1 MSHALQQEDLIDLIE
16 ARNMLQAR
24 LLGRLFSS
32 SFNRHLKLAVK
43 GGMAMRVAHG
53 VARNTKDIDLD
64 ADFDTSLQGLRNHVR
79 RSIQSSLVD
88 AGLTGLT
95 VSEPKQTQTTARWK
109 IFGSLPNHEHIPF
122 SLTVEVSMRENIDD
136 NLVREVPMEL
146 DGKQVF
152 VPVWVDEK
160 LYMNKVC
167 ALLSSV
173 RDAPRDVLDLD
184 VLVRADVGIDAPAL
198 RARLLED
205 NPHAKSWDSD
215 DWVKWL
221 WDKLEAFDED
231 RFNTEIAA
239 QWTDNPHPTWDD
251 WQDLLL
257 RVGTQLEG
265 VLRQAFPTSGQA
277 HCQEDPDI
285 LPACREV
292 VL

>member
-1 MSHALQQEDLIDLIE
+1 MSYTLAQEDLVDLIE

-24 LLGRLFSS
+24 ILGKLFSS

-64 ADFDTSLQGLRNHVR
+64 ADFDTSLQGMRNHVR
-79 RSIQSSLVD
+79 RSIQASLVD
-88 AGLTGLT
+88 AGLSGLT
-95 VSEPKQTQTTARWK
+95 VSEPKQTETTARWK
-109 IFGSLPNHEHIPF
+109 IFGSLPNHEQIPF
-122 SLTVEVSMRENIDD
+122 SLTIEVSMRESIEDEM
-136 NLVREVPMEL
+136 VREVPMHV

-152 VPVWVDEK
+152 IPVWVDEK

-184 VLVRADVGIDAPAL
+184 VLVRADVGLDIPAL
-198 RARLLED
+198 RARLLD
-205 NPHAKSWDSD
+205 DHPQSHSWSSD

-231 RFNTEIAA
+231 RFTTEIAA

-251 WQDLLL
+251 WQELLL
-257 RVGTQLEG
+257 RVGSRLEV
-265 VLRQAFPTSGQA
+265 VLKQAFPD
-277 HCQEDPDI
+277 QEQQDTTIGSVAARP
-285 LPACREV
+285 EGV
-292 VL
+292 S

>member
-1 MSHALQQEDLIDLIE
+1 MSYALAQEDLVDLIE

-24 LLGRLFSS
+24 ILGKLFST

-64 ADFDTSLQGLRNHVR
+64 ADFETSLQGMRNHVR
-79 RSIQSSLVD
+79 RSIQASLVD
-88 AGLTGLT
+88 AGLSGLT
-95 VSEPKQTQTTARWK
+95 VSEPKQTETTARWK
-109 IFGSLPNHEHIPF
+109 IFGNLPNHEQIPF
-122 SLTVEVSMRENIDD
+122 SLTVEVSMRESIEDEM
-136 NLVREVPMEL
+136 VRDVPMHV

-152 VPVWVDEK
+152 IPVWVDEK

-184 VLVRADVGIDAPAL
+184 VLVRADVGLDLPAL
-198 RARLLED
+198 RARLLD
-205 NPHAKSWDSD
+205 DHPQAHSWNSD
-215 DWVKWL
+215 DWVKWM

-251 WQDLLL
+251 WQELLL
-257 RVGTQLEG
+257 RVGSRLEV
-265 VLRQAFPTSGQA
+265 VLKQAFPD
-277 HCQEDPDI
+277 QEQQDMTVETT
-285 LPACREV
+285 PARPES